1 MAVLSGFVFVSKS
14 RYYFLDGS
22 QCYKEGREPDFGFT
36 DCDLLGRAGI
46 L

>member
-14 RYYFLDGS
+14 RNYFLDDC
-22 QCYKEGREPDFGFT
+22 QCYKEGRETDFGFT
-36 DCDLLGRAGI
+36 DCGLLGRAGI